1 MSSILGAIHN
11 LFPDINQP
19 CARLALRFTAL
30 LGPTFL
36 VCGCGAPSL
45 IIAGAYFPAWL
56 LCAIL
61 AVVVASVVRAV
72 MVAARLSQL
81 IPFQLAV
88 CTSIGAIVA
97 LIVWFIWGVS

>member
-1 MSSILGAIHN
+1 M
-11 LFPDINQP
+11 FPGTNRP
-19 CARLALRFTAL
+19 RVRPALRFVVL
-30 LGPTFL
+30 LGHTFL

-56 LCAIL
+56 LCAII
-61 AVVVASVVRAV
+61 AVVVASVVRGV
-72 MVAARLSQL
+72 MVATRLSQL

-88 CTSIGAIVA
+88 CTSIGVIVA